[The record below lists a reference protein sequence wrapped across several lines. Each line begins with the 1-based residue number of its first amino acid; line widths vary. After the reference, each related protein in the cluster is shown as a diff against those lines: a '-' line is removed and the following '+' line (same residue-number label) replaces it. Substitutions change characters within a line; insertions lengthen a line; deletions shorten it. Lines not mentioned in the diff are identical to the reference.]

1 MEKSSVIG
9 HWRLQESECVH
20 DANMH
25 IIYKNKINSALS
37 KTFKSVLVYQK
48 SGILVVIFIASFH
61 S

>member
-1 MEKSSVIG
+1 
-9 HWRLQESECVH
+9 
-20 DANMH
+20 MH
-25 IIYKNKINSALS
+25 IIYKNKNSALS

>member
-1 MEKSSVIG
+1 
-9 HWRLQESECVH
+9 
-20 DANMH
+20 MH

-37 KTFKSVLVYQK
+37 KTFKCVLVYQK